1 MSDAVAAIGA
11 EITIDGIA
19 IEEVGDISGP
29 TFSTESIDVTS
40 HDSPGGGEE
49 KIPGLKRYDT
59 ISFPMNVTPTATGQQ
74 ALVDSWEESPQVTHA
89 FVVTFSSGVIS
100 AFDGFVSNLGF
111 NAAVRDRDMLD
122 IEITIA
128 SQPTNTWPSA

>member
-11 EITIDGIA
+11 TITIDAVA
-19 IEEVGDISGP
+19 IEEVGDITGP
-29 TFSTESIDVTS
+29 RFSTESIDVTS

-49 KIPGLKRYDT
+49 KVPGLKRFDT

-74 ALVDSWEESPQVTHA
+74 ALIDSWLEEPQVVHD

-100 AFDGFVSNLGF
+100 AFEGFVSQAEMS
-111 NAAVRDRDMLD
+111 AAVTDRDMMNV
-122 IEITIA
+122 EITIA
-128 SQPTNTWPSA
+128 SKPTTTWPSA